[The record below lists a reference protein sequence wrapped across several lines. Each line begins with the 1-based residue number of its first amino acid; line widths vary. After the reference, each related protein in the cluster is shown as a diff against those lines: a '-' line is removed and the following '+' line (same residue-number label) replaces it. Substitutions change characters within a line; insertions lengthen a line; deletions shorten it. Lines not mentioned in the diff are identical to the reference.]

1 MEYYTY
7 YLSPLGK
14 LLITADETCLTGI
27 WFQDRKAPPTYGVF
41 REMHPVFLQAHKW
54 LDAYFAGEPCDTQA
68 LPLNPKGTQF
78 QMLVWRLLLDIPWGE
93 SSTYGQLAK
102 QAAEILGKKHMSPQ
116 AVGNAVGKNPISI
129 VIPCHRVLGSG
140 GRLTG
145 YAGGLDRKRFLLDLE
160 RIQYK

>member
-14 LLITADETCLTGI
+14 LLITTDETCLTGI
-27 WFQDRKAPPTYGVF
+27 WFQDRKAPPSYGVF
-41 REMHPVFLQAHKW
+41 RETHPVFLHTQKW
-54 LDAYFAGEPCDTQA
+54 LDSYFAGEPCDSQA
-68 LPLNPKGTQF
+68 LPLKPEGTPF
-78 QMLVWRLLLDIPWGE
+78 QLLVWRLLLDIPRGE
-93 SSTYGQLAK
+93 SSTYGQLAN
-102 QAAEILGKKHMSPQ
+102 QVAEILGKEHMSSQ

-129 VIPCHRVLGSG
+129 VVPCHRVLGSG